1 MARFSKR
8 WLRPPPLNCYAHPDV
23 DAVVVSILGAVLT
36 LVYLGAGTVGGS
48 IVLGYAA
55 LVFVKALAI
64 VAGRKHLGWG
74 SREGSS

>member
-1 MARFSKR
+1 M
-8 WLRPPPLNCYAHPDV
+8 NCYAHPDV